1 MHFSSFFFLLVTT
14 PISLLNNFY
23 FRIIAIFFSPSYPL
37 LLIFLL
43 FFPSHIFPLSFLLF
57 CSIFFTKPL
66 QAWTAA
72 RARAH
77 AHAHAHARLSA
88 CCQVFYAIYCH
99 FFRKFSQFFAIFATF
114 KSTQRKHF
122 WTSFCNPHIQNFRV
136 FFCHLSWASPSIW
149 LWLASV
155 TLTVWHVWR
164 NQIKRGF
171 TIGIHFTCA
180 CSFWV
185 QARFAR

>member
-43 FFPSHIFPLSFLLF
+43 FFPSHIFSLSFLLF

-72 RARAH
+72 RAR
-77 AHAHAHARLSA
+77 AHAHARLSA

-136 FFCHLSWASPSIW
+136 FFCHLS
-149 LWLASV
+149 
-155 TLTVWHVWR
+155 
-164 NQIKRGF
+164 
-171 TIGIHFTCA
+171 
-180 CSFWV
+180 
-185 QARFAR
+185 

>member
-43 FFPSHIFPLSFLLF
+43 FFPSHIFSLSFLLF

-77 AHAHAHARLSA
+77 ARTRTRGCRLVVR
-88 CCQVFYAIYCH
+88 CFT
-99 FFRKFSQFFAIFATF
+99 QFIAIFSANFRNFSPFLPLSNQPNVSIFGRHFATHIFKIFAFFSATF
-114 KSTQRKHF
+114 REKSLNLIYTRPG
-122 WTSFCNPHIQNFRV
+122 S
-136 FFCHLSWASPSIW
+136 A
-149 LWLASV
+149 
-155 TLTVWHVWR
+155 
-164 NQIKRGF
+164 GE
-171 TIGIHFTCA
+171 
-180 CSFWV
+180 
-185 QARFAR
+185 